1 MDANESEAD
10 SFTLHHAFT
19 DPSED
24 PATKA
29 ARKMD
34 WETFMAM
41 QDECDRAILRCAAE
55 GRPIGHVGK
64 HFRIS
69 PTTIRNRTRRIAIAV
84 REFMGENILAEA
96 GRQPQWKEQ
105 LMARRQ
111 KLSPAPH
118 STAL

>member
-1 MDANESEAD
+1 
-10 SFTLHHAFT
+10 
-19 DPSED
+19 
-24 PATKA
+24 
-29 ARKMD
+29 MD

-55 GRPIGHVGK
+55 GEAIGQVGK
-64 HFRIS
+64 RFGVS
-69 PTTIRNRTRRIAIAV
+69 PTTVRNRKRQLAIAV

-111 KLSPAPH
+111 KLSSARH
-118 STAL
+118 SIAS